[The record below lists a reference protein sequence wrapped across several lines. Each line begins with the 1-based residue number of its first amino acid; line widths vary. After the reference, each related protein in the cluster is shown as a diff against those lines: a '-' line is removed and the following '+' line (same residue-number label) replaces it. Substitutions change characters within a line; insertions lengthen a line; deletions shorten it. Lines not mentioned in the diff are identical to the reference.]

1 MSVSKL
7 MHELEYTTAQDLFY
21 DFCLWEYKPLSPPE
35 NKLSS
40 SNLLFHSFEFAGL
53 SDRVYDLIGAI
64 RAGFGVSHTVWGVK
78 KLGNDIRWEFYF
90 YDYRRKE
97 RERSI
102 PRLLEFIRPLVP
114 CRIEAN
120 ENLHYFMFSI
130 DIDEALVSGKRD
142 LDEIHMYIGNPGS
155 SVSSGICYSVT
166 TSGTRLENFYF
177 FFDAKKEME
186 DIVAKA
192 LCSAH
197 VDFTVIDINRVLWPE
212 MMTSQVIVV
221 ANKQGND
228 AVYFSRINVDQ
239 LIFFMRRMG
248 YPRELVSFVEQNR
261 SQLDHLLYDAG
272 FDYRMEGQDLKILKS
287 GYYGIF

>member
-1 MSVSKL
+1 MSVSKS
-7 MHELEYTTAQDLFY
+7 MYKPEYSTAQDIFY
-21 DFCLWEYKPLSPPE
+21 DFCLWEYAPLSRPE

-40 SNLLFHSFEFAGL
+40 SNLLFHSFEFTGL
-53 SDRVYDLIGAI
+53 SDRIYDLMGAI
-64 RAGFGVSHTVWGVK
+64 RAGFGVSRTVWGVK
-78 KLGNDIRWEFYF
+78 KLGNDICWEFYF

-102 PRLLEFIRPLVP
+102 PMLLEFIRPLVP
-114 CRIEAN
+114 CRIKAN

-130 DIDEALVSGKRD
+130 DIDGALVSGKRD

-186 DIVAKA
+186 DIMAKA
-192 LCSAH
+192 VCSAH

-212 MMTSQVIVV
+212 MKTGQVIVV

-228 AVYFSRINVDQ
+228 AVYFSRVTVDQ
-239 LIFFMRRMG
+239 LLFFLRRMG
-248 YPRELVSFVEQNR
+248 YPRDLIAFVEGNR
-261 SQLDHLLYDAG
+261 SKLDHLLFDAG
-272 FDYRMEGQDLKILKS
+272 YDYRMEGGNLRILKS
-287 GYYGIF
+287 GYYGVF